1 MWNVFR
7 NMSLLYNCS
16 LKYHTPAASHTAL
29 RVTLEKMDITWR
41 FVVEWSWSKVSFLDK
56 PVFPWKSREITM
68 PWATL
73 FWGVVA
79 WPYIWIWVDVYP
91 SIHVTHKQPKIPL
104 ERCSSV
110 ASLSLGCVS
119 NVNTHNIPTTSSWND
134 EFFWIYQQIDGILLG
149 SSHTFSRHTHT
160 QKPLDFS
167 EFWGISFKGRPWAP
181 HGTSQSAT
189 GVPRYPALHCHWP
202 LTSLR
207 FQGNGPG

>member
-160 QKPLDFS
+160 HTKTTRF
-167 EFWGISFKGRPWAP
+167 FRI
-181 HGTSQSAT
+181 
-189 GVPRYPALHCHWP
+189 
-202 LTSLR
+202 LR
-207 FQGNGPG
+207 HFI